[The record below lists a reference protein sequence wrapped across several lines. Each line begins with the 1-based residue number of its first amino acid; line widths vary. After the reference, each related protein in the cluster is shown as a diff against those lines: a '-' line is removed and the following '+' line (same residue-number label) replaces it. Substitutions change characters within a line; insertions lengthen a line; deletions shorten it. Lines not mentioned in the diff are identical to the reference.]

1 MQAFSLGDNDL
12 FRTRLRLLS
21 LTRHQARQA
30 ITAPVA
36 QLGVSYE
43 PELIDCLLDD
53 LAGHN
58 TNSVMPPQLQLVC
71 SGLYDQLGANDKLI
85 TLSLYEQ
92 LGGARGVLQQYL
104 NDELVRLGRHE
115 RALAF
120 GILEELATSQGTKAV
135 KTIDT

>member
-1 MQAFSLGDNDL
+1 
-12 FRTRLRLLS
+12 
-21 LTRHQARQA
+21 
-30 ITAPVA
+30 
-36 QLGVSYE
+36 
-43 PELIDCLLDD
+43 
-53 LAGHN
+53 
-58 TNSVMPPQLQLVC
+58 MPPQLQLVC